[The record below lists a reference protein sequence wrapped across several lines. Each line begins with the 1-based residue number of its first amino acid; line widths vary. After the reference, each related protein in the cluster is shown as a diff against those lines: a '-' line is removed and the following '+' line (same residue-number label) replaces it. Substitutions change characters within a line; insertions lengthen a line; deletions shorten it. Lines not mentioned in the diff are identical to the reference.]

1 MDVIFVTFDEKNIL
15 KMCLIFGKER
25 GRVGRVVK
33 EFFRGGD
40 KMPSNQ
46 SHRNRMKLY
55 QGIAAFA
62 LAGSL
67 AGFIGF
73 GLQAFEHKSYKPSY
87 QTSSSGQQEWGSQNT
102 ATAIKDVGASFAGGT
117 AGAAASVF
125 GVFAASSVVA
135 LLFMGKPRS

>member
-1 MDVIFVTFDEKNIL
+1 MY
-15 KMCLIFGKER
+15 LIFGKER

-33 EFFRGGD
+33 EFFRGED

-46 SHRNRMKLY
+46 THRNRMNFY
-55 QGIAAFA
+55 QGIATLA

-73 GLQAFEHKSYKPSY
+73 GLQAFEHKSYKPPY
-87 QTSSSGQQEWGSQNT
+87 QTPPSGQQGWGPQNT

-125 GVFAASSVVA
+125 AVFAALSAAGIVCT
-135 LLFMGKPRS
+135 RE

>member
-1 MDVIFVTFDEKNIL
+1 VIFVTFDEKNIL

-46 SHRNRMKLY
+46 TRRTRMNFY
-55 QGIAAFA
+55 QGIATLVFV
-62 LAGSL
+62 GSL
-67 AGFIGF
+67 AGLVGSGF
-73 GLQAFEHKSYKPSY
+73 QAYQHNSYKPSY
-87 QTSSSGQQEWGSQNT
+87 QTSSSGQQKWGSQNT
-102 ATAIKDVGASFAGGT
+102 ATAIKDVGASFAGAT

-125 GVFAASSVVA
+125 AVFAALSAAGIVC
-135 LLFMGKPRS
+135 MRE